1 MEFEN
6 ETKAKIDIGLQSL
19 TTSMGRG
26 KQFQGSQ
33 QNNTTHFHIKV
44 INKQKLTFSQQ
55 PMVVNNFLSTMHM

>member
-33 QNNTTHFHIKV
+33 QNNHNTFPYKG
-44 INKQKLTFSQQ
+44 NK
-55 PMVVNNFLSTMHM
+55 